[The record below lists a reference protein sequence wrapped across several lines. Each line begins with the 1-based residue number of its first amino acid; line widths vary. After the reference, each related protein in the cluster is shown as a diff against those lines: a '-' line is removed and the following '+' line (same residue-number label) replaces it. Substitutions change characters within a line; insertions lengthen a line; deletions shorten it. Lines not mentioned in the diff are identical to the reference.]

1 MRFCLATRVYA
12 ELPQAF
18 GELLSAKELNPIKVH
33 SDPLAR
39 VWKHPDWD

>member
-1 MRFCLATRVYA
+1 MRFYLIIRVYT
-12 ELPQAF
+12 ELPQVF
-18 GELLSAKELNPIKVH
+18 GALLNTKELNPIKVH